1 LKKPTELDITVLATP
16 GLDMP
21 TKMLALAVEVT
32 EASQREFI
40 MAFDGGGDGTDRLVA
55 RRACATARTATTIR
69 DSDPGGQPGRPHS
82 TSGVIRFDHEFRRS
96 CRA

>member
-1 LKKPTELDITVLATP
+1 VLATL

-40 MAFDGGGDGTDRLVA
+40 MAFEGAVTAPIAWVA
-55 RRACATARTATTIR
+55 RRACATARTATAIR
-69 DSDPGGQPGRPHS
+69 DSDPGGQPRKAA
-82 TSGVIRFDHEFRRS
+82 FDDRRDLLRS
-96 CRA
+96 RVQA